1 MVQAYG
7 YSDFRQEVNLKE
19 IVILLSCVYI
29 SEERERIC
37 RAWGVLRNI
46 TNSSLVFYYVL
57 FVLMVSI
64 LNLKYLCA

>member
-29 SEERERIC
+29 PEEREF
-37 RAWGVLRNI
+37 AEHGVFFAI
-46 TNSSLVFYYVL
+46 
-57 FVLMVSI
+57 
-64 LNLKYLCA
+64 